1 MGLAK
6 CAGTKISYNGTL
18 PQSLS
23 RYTTAYPKTR
33 KQMKNRIFIIIIIF
47 IGFSS
52 NLARPSQILFPLYE
66 ILFQTLRKK
75 FVENFGV

>member
-23 RYTTAYPKTR
+23 RWQKLKKTITINVN
-33 KQMKNRIFIIIIIF
+33 KKHFKVL
-47 IGFSS
+47 SS
-52 NLARPSQILFPLYE
+52 RTQE
-66 ILFQTLRKK
+66 I
-75 FVENFGV
+75 N

>member
-23 RYTTAYPKTR
+23 RYLPFPYSKT
-33 KQMKNRIFIIIIIF
+33 KLF
-47 IGFSS
+47 
-52 NLARPSQILFPLYE
+52 LAANEISRYLIL
-66 ILFQTLRKK
+66 
-75 FVENFGV
+75 VS

>member
-23 RYTTAYPKTR
+23 RWAQYPKSVF
-33 KQMKNRIFIIIIIF
+33 KFD
-47 IGFSS
+47 
-52 NLARPSQILFPLYE
+52 
-66 ILFQTLRKK
+66 FQRFLRKLNSK
-75 FVENFGV
+75 KLTE

>member
-23 RYTTAYPKTR
+23 RYLQLFHKYPAK
-33 KQMKNRIFIIIIIF
+33 FDF
-47 IGFSS
+47 F
-52 NLARPSQILFPLYE
+52 LFLLKLVRWEKEKELQKP
-66 ILFQTLRKK
+66 
-75 FVENFGV
+75 

>member
-23 RYTTAYPKTR
+23 RYLQFYTNIAVFRGKSGWILAEKIFEIKR
-33 KQMKNRIFIIIIIF
+33 KEVWI
-47 IGFSS
+47 SLS
-52 NLARPSQILFPLYE
+52 NLQRDLC
-66 ILFQTLRKK
+66 
-75 FVENFGV
+75 

>member
-23 RYTTAYPKTR
+23 RYATFYENRAN
-33 KQMKNRIFIIIIIF
+33 NRIKVINLS
-47 IGFSS
+47 FSK
-52 NLARPSQILFPLYE
+52 Q
-66 ILFQTLRKK
+66 RK
-75 FVENFGV
+75 